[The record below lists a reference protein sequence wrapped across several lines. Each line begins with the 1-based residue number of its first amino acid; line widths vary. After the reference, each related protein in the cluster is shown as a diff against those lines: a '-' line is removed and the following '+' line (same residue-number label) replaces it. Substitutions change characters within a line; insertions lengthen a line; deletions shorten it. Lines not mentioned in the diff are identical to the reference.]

1 MSLFSSPDRKHP
13 KNSSCLSIPELGD
26 NDFRFIRNLVR
37 ARFGINLTRQKRFL
51 VIGRLRQLLIEKNI
65 PSFSAYRSYL
75 ENNPGQEAMDELINR
90 ITTNHT
96 YFFREPEHFKFMS
109 GTILPELEA
118 RYRNTSGKDLR
129 IWCSA
134 SSSGEEPYSIIIT
147 MMEFFGAQYSLWDA
161 GVLATDISARAL
173 DTARKGVYSADQLK
187 KIPQHLVQ
195 KYFLPLKNTNYLAI
209 RESVSREVTFR
220 RFNLM
225 NAKFPFR
232 KPFDVIFC
240 RNVMIYFNRQTRE
253 NLIKQ
258 MVRFLVPGGYLLIG
272 HSEGIDRSTP
282 DLDYIKPAV
291 YRKKTS

>member
-1 MSLFSSPDRKHP
+1 MTGFSHP
-13 KNSSCLSIPELGD
+13 EINHSENSSCFSIPELGD
-26 NDFRFIRNLVR
+26 NDFQFIRNLVR

-51 VIGRLRQLLIEKNI
+51 VIGRLRHLLIEKGL

-75 ENNPGQEAMDELINR
+75 ENNPGQEAIDELVNR

-96 YFFREPEHFKFMS
+96 YFFREPEHFKFMN

-118 RYRNTSGKDLR
+118 RYKNNAGRDLR

-173 DTARKGVYSADQLK
+173 DAARKGIYTAEQLR
-187 KIPQHLVQ
+187 KIPPHLVQ
-195 KYFLPLKNTNYLAI
+195 KYFLPLKSSSGFAI
-209 RESVSREVTFR
+209 REAVRREATFR

-225 NAKFPFR
+225 NSKFPFR

-240 RNVMIYFNRQTRE
+240 RNVMIYFDQQTRE
-253 NLIKQ
+253 NLIRQ

-291 YRKKTS
+291 YRKKVS